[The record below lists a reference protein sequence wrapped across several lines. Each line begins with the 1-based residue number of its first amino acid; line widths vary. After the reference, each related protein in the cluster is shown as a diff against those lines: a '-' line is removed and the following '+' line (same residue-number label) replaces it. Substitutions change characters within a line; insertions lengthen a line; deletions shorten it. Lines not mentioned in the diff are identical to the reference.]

1 MFSIE
6 SWQEIFETMGK
17 NKLQT
22 VLTMVSVFFGIF
34 ILVILIGF
42 SSGIEKGVKSQF
54 EEDATNRIAIRTRR
68 TTKEY
73 KGLNPGRL
81 IQLRNNDFEELNEK
95 YDENLEYKT
104 SVYSVWRGQ
113 LVYKGEVGN
122 YRVEG
127 AYPDQQFIE
136 NQNMLSGRFINNQDI
151 INLEKVAIIG
161 NQIKEDIFKKTNPIG
176 EYIQITGIN
185 FKVIGVYTDPG
196 GKREESRVFIPLT
209 TAQQT
214 FNAGDK
220 VRSLAYT
227 VKMSDNFDEAVA
239 LSMSLTENIEND
251 IKIKHTI
258 SPDDRSAVR
267 VNNTLEEAK
276 KIYSLIATIS
286 YVFWFVG
293 IGTIIAGV
301 VGVSNIMLIVVKERT
316 KEIGIRKALGALP
329 SSIIGMILQE
339 AIFITAFAG
348 FLGLFAG
355 VGLLELISPMVDSDF
370 IKAPQVD
377 FKTAIITV
385 IILIIAGVF
394 AGFVPA
400 RRAAHIR
407 PIEALRVE

>member
-1 MFSIE
+1 MFNIE
-6 SWQEIFETMGK
+6 SWQEIFETMSK

-22 VLTMVSVFFGIF
+22 FLTMVSVFFGIF
-34 ILVILIGF
+34 ILVILVGF
-42 SSGIEKGVKSQF
+42 SSGIEKGVHSQF
-54 EEDATNRIAIRTRR
+54 EQDATNRIAVRTRI
-68 TTKEY
+68 TTKEF
-73 KGLNPGRL
+73 KGLNPGRK
-81 IQLRNNDFEELNEK
+81 IQLRNRDFEGINQK
-95 YDENLEYKT
+95 YEADLEYKT
-104 SVYSVWRGQ
+104 SLYSVWRGQ
-113 LVYKGEVGN
+113 VVYKGELGN

-136 NQNMLSGRFINNQDI
+136 NESMVAGRFVNQTDI
-151 INLEKVAIIG
+151 RELKKVAVIG
-161 NQIKEDIFKKTNPIG
+161 NQIKEDIFKDQDPIG
-176 EYIQITGIN
+176 ERIEISGII
-185 FKVIGVYTDPG
+185 FKVVGVYSDPG
-196 GKREESRVFIPLT
+196 GRREESRVFIPLT
-209 TAQQT
+209 TAQRV

-227 VKMSDNFDEAVA
+227 IKMSDDFDEAVA
-239 LSMSLTENIEND
+239 LSGDLTESIEND
-251 IKIKHTI
+251 IKTNHII
-258 SPDDRSAVR
+258 SPDDQSAVR
-267 VNNTLEEAK
+267 VSNTLEEAK

-355 VGLLELISPMVDSDF
+355 VALLELVSPMVDSDF
-370 IKAPQVD
+370 IKNPQVD

-385 IILIIAGVF
+385 VILIIAGAF

>member
-1 MFSIE
+1 MFSLE
-6 SWQEIFETMGK
+6 SWQEIFETMLK

-22 VLTMVSVFFGIF
+22 FLTMVSVFFGIF
-34 ILVILIGF
+34 ILVILVGF

-81 IQLRNNDFEELNEK
+81 IQLRNNDFEEFNEK
-95 YDENLEYKT
+95 YTDNIEYKT
-104 SVYSVWRGQ
+104 SIYSVWRGQ
-113 LVYKGEVGN
+113 LVYNGEYGN

-136 NQNMLSGRFINNQDI
+136 NQRMVSGRFINNNDVNQ
-151 INLEKVAIIG
+151 LEKVAVIG
-161 NQIKEDIFKKTNPIG
+161 NQIKQDLFKKINPVG
-176 EYIQITGIN
+176 EYVQISGIN
-185 FKVIGVYTDPG
+185 FKVVGVYSDPG

-209 TAQQT
+209 TAQQI

-227 VKMSDNFDEAVA
+227 IKMSDNFDEAVS
-239 LSMSLTENIEND
+239 LSMALTESFEND
-251 IKIKHTI
+251 IRTKHTI

-267 VNNTLEEAK
+267 VENTLEEAK
-276 KIYSLIATIS
+276 RIYTLIATIS

-355 VGLLELISPMVDSDF
+355 VGLLELISPMVDNDF
-370 IKAPQVD
+370 IKSPQVD

-394 AGFVPA
+394 AGFIPA

>member
-1 MFSIE
+1 MFNIE
-6 SWQEIFETMGK
+6 NWQEIFETMGK

-22 VLTMVSVFFGIF
+22 FLTMVSVFFGIF
-34 ILVILIGF
+34 ILVILVGF

-54 EEDATNRIAIRTRR
+54 EEDATNRISIRTRR
-68 TTKEY
+68 TTKSY

-81 IQLRNNDFEELNEK
+81 IQLRNNDFNEINEK
-95 YDENLEYKT
+95 YEENIEYKT
-104 SVYSVWRGQ
+104 SLFSIWRGQ
-113 LVYKGEVGN
+113 VVYKGEIGN

-136 NQNMLSGRFINNQDI
+136 NESMVSGRFLNNKDI
-151 INLEKVAIIG
+151 DELKKVAVIG
-161 NQIKEDIFKKTNPIG
+161 NQIKEDIFKDIDPIG
-176 EYIQITGIN
+176 EYIEISGIN
-185 FKVIGVYTDPG
+185 FKIIGVYTDPG
-196 GKREESRVFIPLT
+196 GTREESRVFIPLT
-209 TAQQT
+209 TAQQA
-214 FNAGDK
+214 FNAADK

-227 VKMSDNFDEAVA
+227 VKMSDGFDEAVA
-239 LSMSLTENIEND
+239 LSMAMTESLEND
-251 IKIKHTI
+251 IKSKHII
-258 SPDDRSAVR
+258 SPNDRSAVR

-329 SSIIGMILQE
+329 NSIIGMILQE
-339 AIFITAFAG
+339 SIFITAFAG

-355 VGLLELISPMVDSDF
+355 VGLLELVSPMVNSDF

-385 IILIIAGVF
+385 IILIIAGGF
-394 AGFVPA
+394 AGFIPA
-400 RRAAHIR
+400 RRAAKIR
-407 PIEALRVE
+407 PIEALRDE

>member
-34 ILVILIGF
+34 ILVILVGF

-54 EEDATNRIAIRTRR
+54 EEDATNRIHIRTRR
-68 TTKEY
+68 TTKGY

-81 IQLRNNDFEELNEK
+81 IQLRNGDYEEFNEK
-95 YDENLEYKT
+95 YEDNIEYKT
-104 SVYSVWRGQ
+104 SLYSVWRGQ
-113 LVYKGEVGN
+113 LSYKGEVGN

-136 NQNMLSGRFINNQDI
+136 NQTLVSGRFLNNNDINGI
-151 INLEKVAIIG
+151 IKVAVIG
-161 NQIKEDIFKKTNPIG
+161 NQIKEDIFKDINLLG
-176 EYIQITGIN
+176 EYIEISEII
-185 FKVIGVYTDPG
+185 FLVVGVYSDPG

-209 TAQQT
+209 TAQQV

-239 LSMSLTENIEND
+239 LSMVMSEGFEND
-251 IKIKHTI
+251 IKAKHII

-267 VNNTLEEAK
+267 VSNTLEEAK

-348 FLGLFAG
+348 FIGLFAG
-355 VGLLELISPMVDSDF
+355 VALLELISPMVDSDF
-370 IKAPQVD
+370 IKSPQVD
-377 FKTAIITV
+377 FKTSIITV
-385 IILIIAGVF
+385 LILIVAGAL

>member
-1 MFSIE
+1 MFSLE
-6 SWQEIFETMGK
+6 SWQEIFETMLK

-22 VLTMVSVFFGIF
+22 FLTMVSVFFGIF
-34 ILVILIGF
+34 ILVILVGF

-81 IQLRNNDFEELNEK
+81 IQLRNNDFEEFNEK
-95 YDENLEYKT
+95 YTDNIEYKT
-104 SVYSVWRGQ
+104 SIYSVWRGQ
-113 LVYKGEVGN
+113 LVYNGEFGN

-136 NQNMLSGRFINNQDI
+136 NQRMVSGRFINNNDVNQ
-151 INLEKVAIIG
+151 LEKVAVIG
-161 NQIKEDIFKKTNPIG
+161 DQIKQDLFKKINPVG
-176 EYIQITGIN
+176 EYVQISGIN
-185 FKVIGVYTDPG
+185 FKVVGVYSDPG

-209 TAQQT
+209 TAQQI

-227 VKMSDNFDEAVA
+227 IKMSDNFDEAVA
-239 LSMSLTENIEND
+239 LSMALTESFEND
-251 IKIKHTI
+251 IRTKHTI

-267 VNNTLEEAK
+267 VENTLEEAK
-276 KIYSLIATIS
+276 RIYTLIATIS

-355 VGLLELISPMVDSDF
+355 VGLLELISPMVDNDF
-370 IKAPQVD
+370 IKSPQVD

-385 IILIIAGVF
+385 TILIIAGVL
-394 AGFVPA
+394 AGFIPA

>member
-34 ILVILIGF
+34 ILVILVGF

-54 EEDATNRIAIRTRR
+54 EEDATNRIHIRTRR
-68 TTKEY
+68 TTKGY

-81 IQLRNNDFEELNEK
+81 IQLRNGDYEEFNEK
-95 YDENLEYKT
+95 YEDNIEYKT
-104 SVYSVWRGQ
+104 SLYSVWRGQ
-113 LVYKGEVGN
+113 LSYKGEVGN

-136 NQNMLSGRFINNQDI
+136 NQTLVSGRFLNNNDINGI
-151 INLEKVAIIG
+151 IKVAVIG
-161 NQIKEDIFKKTNPIG
+161 NQIKEDIFKDINPIG
-176 EYIQITGIN
+176 EYIEISEII
-185 FKVIGVYTDPG
+185 FLVVGVYSDPG

-209 TAQQT
+209 TAQQV

-239 LSMSLTENIEND
+239 LSMVMSEGFEND
-251 IKIKHTI
+251 IKAKHII

-267 VNNTLEEAK
+267 VSNTLEEAK

-348 FLGLFAG
+348 FIGLFAG
-355 VGLLELISPMVDSDF
+355 VALLELISPMVDSDF
-370 IKAPQVD
+370 IKSPQVD
-377 FKTAIITV
+377 FKTSIITV
-385 IILIIAGVF
+385 LILIVAGAL

>member
-1 MFSIE
+1 MFSLE

-34 ILVILIGF
+34 ILVILVGF
-42 SSGIEKGVKSQF
+42 SSGIEKGVKSKF

-68 TTKEY
+68 TTKGY
-73 KGLNPGRL
+73 KGLNPGRQ
-81 IQLRNNDFEELNEK
+81 IQLRNTDYNELNEK
-95 YDENLEYKT
+95 YEENIEYKT

-113 LVYKGEVGN
+113 FTYKGEVGN
-122 YRVEG
+122 YRIEG

-136 NQNMLSGRFINNQDI
+136 NQSMVMGRFINNSDI
-151 INLEKVAIIG
+151 KGTKKVAVIG
-161 NQIKEDIFKKTNPIG
+161 NQIKEDIFKDTNPIG
-176 EYIQITGIN
+176 EYVEISGIN
-185 FKVIGVYTDPG
+185 FLVVGVYTDPG
-196 GKREESRVFIPLT
+196 GKREETRTFIPLT
-209 TAQQT
+209 TAQQV

-227 VKMSDNFDEAVA
+227 VKMSDDFDEAVA
-239 LSMSLTENIEND
+239 LSMALTEGFEND
-251 IKIKHTI
+251 IRTKHII
-258 SPDDRSAVR
+258 SPDDRSAIR
-267 VNNTLEEAK
+267 VSNTLEEAK

-339 AIFITAFAG
+339 AIFITALAG
-348 FLGLFAG
+348 FFGLFAG
-355 VGLLELISPMVDSDF
+355 VFLLELISPMVNNDF

-377 FKTAIITV
+377 FTTAITTV
-385 IILIIAGVF
+385 IILIVAGAL